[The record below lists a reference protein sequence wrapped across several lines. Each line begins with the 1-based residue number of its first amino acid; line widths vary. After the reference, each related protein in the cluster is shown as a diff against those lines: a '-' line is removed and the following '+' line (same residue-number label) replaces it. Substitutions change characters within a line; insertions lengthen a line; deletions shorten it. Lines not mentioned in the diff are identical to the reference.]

1 MGTMPTVGRIMWFYS
16 NDGFMVKCGAQPYK
30 ADVCYVHDENLVN
43 VAVFD
48 HEGNRF
54 QKIMIPI
61 VQDGS
66 PFTTSSIECEAG
78 YLMWMPYQISK
89 AAADKI
95 GKASTPEEIQ
105 AAQLKSQSPRHVL
118 GD

>member
-1 MGTMPTVGRIMWFYS
+1 MGTTPTVGRIMWFYS
-16 NDGFMVKCGAQPYK
+16 NDGFMVRCDSNQPFK

-48 HEGNRF
+48 HGGNRF
-54 QKIMIPI
+54 QKIMVPI

-66 PFTTSSIECEAG
+66 PFAISSIECEAG

-89 AAADKI
+89 AAADKN
-95 GKASTPEEIQ
+95 KPVTLEEVQDTYKERDIRE
-105 AAQLKSQSPRHVL
+105 AR
-118 GD
+118 